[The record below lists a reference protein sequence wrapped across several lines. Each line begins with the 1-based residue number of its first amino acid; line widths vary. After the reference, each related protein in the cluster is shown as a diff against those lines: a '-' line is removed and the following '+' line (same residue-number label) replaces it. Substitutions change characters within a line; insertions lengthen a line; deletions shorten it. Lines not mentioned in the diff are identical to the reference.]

1 MRGKTPWSL
10 LRVVAGL
17 IIAAA
22 ALHLYD
28 AEPFDPNQVV
38 LGKELTQKEEQ
49 WNGRPFTA
57 RSVPDTKAMVADY
70 EKAPIKGARNCK
82 PFTILWLGNSQLNTV
97 NQFREGDHISAWW
110 LRQEVSCPDTT
121 LPFGVALPLANFQEM
136 YLVEEYV
143 TARLPV
149 NVVFLELCFDGLR
162 QDGLRHD
169 FAGIAEPSDER
180 ELGGEP
186 VGRAILET
194 AQALWRNEVAAEQNP
209 GLKGFLQ
216 QGVENRLDATLAK
229 ISPLWADRDN
239 MQLKFLVDVYVA
251 RNHLLGINSSTVR
264 KLIPS
269 RYDRNMQALT
279 ALLRLARARGI
290 PVIGYIS
297 PLRQDLAPPYDPG
310 EYARWKGSLAKL
322 FPENGAK
329 LISLE
334 TLVPPA
340 DWGTSGRIG
349 DVDFIHFRN
358 SGHQLVA
365 HAMLHYAQ
373 RDER

>member
-1 MRGKTPWSL
+1 
-10 LRVVAGL
+10 
-17 IIAAA
+17 
-22 ALHLYD
+22 
-28 AEPFDPNQVV
+28 
-38 LGKELTQKEEQ
+38 
-49 WNGRPFTA
+49 
-57 RSVPDTKAMVADY
+57 
-70 EKAPIKGARNCK
+70 
-82 PFTILWLGNSQLNTV
+82 
-97 NQFREGDHISAWW
+97 
-110 LRQEVSCPDTT
+110 
-121 LPFGVALPLANFQEM
+121 
-136 YLVEEYV
+136 
-143 TARLPV
+143 
-149 NVVFLELCFDGLR
+149 
-162 QDGLRHD
+162 
-169 FAGIAEPSDER
+169 
-180 ELGGEP
+180 
-186 VGRAILET
+186 
-194 AQALWRNEVAAEQNP
+194 
-209 GLKGFLQ
+209 
-216 QGVENRLDATLAK
+216 
-229 ISPLWADRDN
+229 

>member
-1 MRGKTPWSL
+1 MRGKISWSL
-10 LRVVAGL
+10 LRVAAGV

-28 AEPFDPNQVV
+28 AEAFDPNQVV
-38 LGKELTQKEEQ
+38 LGKELSQKEEQ
-49 WNGRPFTA
+49 WNGREFTSW
-57 RSVPDTKAMVADY
+57 SVPDAKAMVADY
-70 EKAPIKGARNCK
+70 KRAPVKEDGDCK
-82 PFTILWLGNSQLNTV
+82 PFTVLWLGNSQLNTI
-97 NQFREGDHISAWW
+97 NQFREGDHISPWW
-110 LRQEVSCPDTT
+110 LRREASCADTT
-121 LPFGVALPLANFQEM
+121 LPLGVSLPNANFQEM
-136 YLVEEYV
+136 YLLEEYV

-149 NVVFLELCFDGLR
+149 NVIFLELCFDGLR

-169 FAGIAEPSDER
+169 FVGFAEPSDEG
-180 ELGGEP
+180 ELGREP
-186 VGRAILET
+186 IGRTILQT

-216 QGVENRLDATLAK
+216 QGVENRLDAALAK
-229 ISPLWADRDN
+229 ASPLWADRDS
-239 MQLKFLVDVYVA
+239 MQLKFLVDVYIV
-251 RNHLLGINSSTVR
+251 RNRLLGINSSTVR
-264 KLIPS
+264 KLIAD

-279 ALLRLARARGI
+279 ALLRLARARDI

-297 PLRQDLAPPYDPG
+297 PLRQDLAPPYDPD
-310 EYARWKGSLAKL
+310 EYARWKSVLAKL
-322 FPENGAK
+322 LPENGAK

-358 SGHQLVA
+358 NGHRLVA
-365 HAMLHYAQ
+365 KAMLRYAVPDA
-373 RDER
+373 R